1 MEPARVRFL
10 EEGEEPVLPKWTK
23 LLPQRWRQRKTVDTY
38 PYTLTRVDGVLT
50 GILQAERTAALTAD
64 WRRGAVRLLAAL
76 EEAGA
81 AIIVPP
87 AEGEFPRERLPF
99 AEGRRLAQLF
109 AFAGAAEA
117 LRRQGRNPEESAFLL
132 AGGELHIWGRVLSS
146 LGNEVNRLAIF
157 TQEPETAEGVV
168 QRLYAE
174 RGLMAEVFS
183 SPKNAALGAADVV
196 LSCGMEQR
204 AYEHILKRG
213 CIWLDF
219 AGNRPVLRRLRSLR
233 PDISAAE
240 GFFFRMAAEGGEQA
254 EGRLA
259 EARAYLG
266 CEAFREGFSAEDWD
280 GEQLFSALQEKGFAV
295 SGFSAFGKRVKIKLH
310 PDKKP

>member
-50 GILQAERTAALTAD
+50 GILQAERTAVLTAD
-64 WRRGAVRLLAAL
+64 WRRGASRLLAAL

-132 AGGELHIWGRVLSS
+132 AGGEPHIWGRVLSS

-219 AGNRPVLRRLRSLR
+219 ALFCGGLGACARIFRRRRGSF
-233 PDISAAE
+233 SAWRQRAE
-240 GFFFRMAAEGGEQA
+240 SRQRAGLPRRGHT
-254 EGRLA
+254 LA
-259 EARAYLG
+259 VRRFG
-266 CEAFREGFSAEDWD
+266 KAFRQRIGTGSGCFPPCRRRALPFRAFPPSA
-280 GEQLFSALQEKGFAV
+280 KG
-295 SGFSAFGKRVKIKLH
+295 
-310 PDKKP
+310 

>member
-132 AGGELHIWGRVLSS
+132 VGGEPHIWGRVISS

-240 GFFFRMAAEGGEQA
+240 GFFFRMAAEGGEQM

-266 CEAFREGFSAEDWD
+266 CEVFREGFSAEDWD
-280 GEQLFSALQEKGFAV
+280 GERLFSALQEKGFSV
-295 SGFSAFGKRVKIKLH
+295 SGFSAFGKRVKIKLY

>member
-1 MEPARVRFL
+1 MEAARVRFL
-10 EEGEEPVLPKWTK
+10 NEGEEPVLPKWTK
-23 LLPQRWRQRKTVDTY
+23 LLPRGWRQRKLVDTY
-38 PYTLTRVDGVLT
+38 PYRLTREDGVLT
-50 GILQAERTAALTAD
+50 GILQAERTAVLTAD
-64 WRRGAVRLLAAL
+64 WRKGAVRLLAAL
-76 EEAGA
+76 DAAGA
-81 AIIVPP
+81 SVIIPP
-87 AEGEFPRERLPF
+87 AGGEFPRERLPF

-117 LRRQGRNPEESAFLL
+117 LRRQGKNPEESAFLL
-132 AGGELHIWGRVLSS
+132 AGGEPHIWGRVLSS
-146 LGNEVNRLAIF
+146 MGNEVNRLAIF
-157 TQEPETAEGVV
+157 TQEPKAAEEVV

-183 SPKNAALGAADVV
+183 SPKNPVLGAADAV

-204 AYEHILKRG
+204 AYEHILKKG
-213 CIWLDF
+213 CVWLDF

-240 GFFFRMAAEGGEQA
+240 GFFFCTEEGRA

-266 CEAFREGFSAEDWD
+266 CDAFRESFSAEDWD
-280 GEQLFSALQEKGFAV
+280 GELLFSALQEKGFAV
-295 SGFSAFGKRVKIKLH
+295 SGFSAFGKKVKINR
-310 PDKKP
+310 KP

>member
-1 MEPARVRFL
+1 M
-10 EEGEEPVLPKWTK
+10 
-23 LLPQRWRQRKTVDTY
+23 
-38 PYTLTRVDGVLT
+38 
-50 GILQAERTAALTAD
+50 
-64 WRRGAVRLLAAL
+64 
-76 EEAGA
+76 
-81 AIIVPP
+81 
-87 AEGEFPRERLPF
+87 
-99 AEGRRLAQLF
+99 
-109 AFAGAAEA
+109 
-117 LRRQGRNPEESAFLL
+117 
-132 AGGELHIWGRVLSS
+132 
-146 LGNEVNRLAIF
+146 NRLAIF

-240 GFFFRMAAEGGEQA
+240 GFFFRMAAEGGEQM

-266 CEAFREGFSAEDWD
+266 CAAFREGFSAEDWD
-280 GEQLFSALQEKGFAV
+280 GERLFSALQEKGFSV
-295 SGFSAFGKRVKIKLH
+295 SGFSAFGKRVKIKRY

>member
-132 AGGELHIWGRVLSS
+132 AGGEPHIWGRVLSS

-157 TQEPETAEGVV
+157 TQ
-168 QRLYAE
+168 
-174 RGLMAEVFS
+174 
-183 SPKNAALGAADVV
+183 
-196 LSCGMEQR
+196 
-204 AYEHILKRG
+204 
-213 CIWLDF
+213 
-219 AGNRPVLRRLRSLR
+219 
-233 PDISAAE
+233 
-240 GFFFRMAAEGGEQA
+240 
-254 EGRLA
+254 
-259 EARAYLG
+259 
-266 CEAFREGFSAEDWD
+266 
-280 GEQLFSALQEKGFAV
+280 
-295 SGFSAFGKRVKIKLH
+295 
-310 PDKKP
+310 

>member
-1 MEPARVRFL
+1 
-10 EEGEEPVLPKWTK
+10 
-23 LLPQRWRQRKTVDTY
+23 
-38 PYTLTRVDGVLT
+38 
-50 GILQAERTAALTAD
+50 
-64 WRRGAVRLLAAL
+64 
-76 EEAGA
+76 
-81 AIIVPP
+81 
-87 AEGEFPRERLPF
+87 
-99 AEGRRLAQLF
+99 
-109 AFAGAAEA
+109 
-117 LRRQGRNPEESAFLL
+117 
-132 AGGELHIWGRVLSS
+132 
-146 LGNEVNRLAIF
+146 
-157 TQEPETAEGVV
+157 
-168 QRLYAE
+168 
-174 RGLMAEVFS
+174 MAEVFS

-280 GEQLFSALQEKGFAV
+280 GERLFSALQEKGFSV
-295 SGFSAFGKRVKIKLH
+295 SGFSAFGKRVKIKR
-310 PDKKP
+310 K

>member
-132 AGGELHIWGRVLSS
+132 AGGEPHIWGRVLSS

-204 AYEHILKRG
+204 AYEHILKQAIALFCGGLGVCVRIFRRRRG
-213 CIWLDF
+213 SFSAWRQRAESRRR
-219 AGNRPVLRRLRSLR
+219 AGLPRQGHTLAARRF
-233 PDISAAE
+233 
-240 GFFFRMAAEGGEQA
+240 GK
-254 EGRLA
+254 
-259 EARAYLG
+259 
-266 CEAFREGFSAEDWD
+266 AFRQRIGTGSGCFPPCRRR
-280 GEQLFSALQEKGFAV
+280 ALPFRAFPPLAKG
-295 SGFSAFGKRVKIKLH
+295 
-310 PDKKP
+310 

>member
-1 MEPARVRFL
+1 M
-10 EEGEEPVLPKWTK
+10 
-23 LLPQRWRQRKTVDTY
+23 
-38 PYTLTRVDGVLT
+38 
-50 GILQAERTAALTAD
+50 
-64 WRRGAVRLLAAL
+64 RLLTAL

-132 AGGELHIWGRVLSS
+132 AGGEPHIWGRVLSS

-183 SPKNAALGAADVV
+183 SPKNAVLGAADVV

>member
-1 MEPARVRFL
+1 ML
-10 EEGEEPVLPKWTK
+10 C
-23 LLPQRWRQRKTVDTY
+23 
-38 PYTLTRVDGVLT
+38 GVCG
-50 GILQAERTAALTAD
+50 GI
-64 WRRGAVRLLAAL
+64 
-76 EEAGA
+76 
-81 AIIVPP
+81 
-87 AEGEFPRERLPF
+87 
-99 AEGRRLAQLF
+99 
-109 AFAGAAEA
+109 
-117 LRRQGRNPEESAFLL
+117 
-132 AGGELHIWGRVLSS
+132 
-146 LGNEVNRLAIF
+146 
-157 TQEPETAEGVV
+157 
-168 QRLYAE
+168 AE

-259 EARAYLG
+259 EAKIYYLRRRRYG
-266 CEAFREGFSAEDWD
+266 
-280 GEQLFSALQEKGFAV
+280 
-295 SGFSAFGKRVKIKLH
+295 
-310 PDKKP
+310 

>member
-50 GILQAERTAALTAD
+50 GILQAERTAVLTAD

-132 AGGELHIWGRVLSS
+132 AGGEPHIWGRVLSS

-174 RGLMAEVFS
+174 RGLM
-183 SPKNAALGAADVV
+183 
-196 LSCGMEQR
+196 R
-204 AYEHILKRG
+204 
-213 CIWLDF
+213 
-219 AGNRPVLRRLRSLR
+219 
-233 PDISAAE
+233 SAA
-240 GFFFRMAAEGGEQA
+240 
-254 EGRLA
+254 
-259 EARAYLG
+259 
-266 CEAFREGFSAEDWD
+266 
-280 GEQLFSALQEKGFAV
+280 
-295 SGFSAFGKRVKIKLH
+295 
-310 PDKKP
+310 

>member
-50 GILQAERTAALTAD
+50 GILQAERTAVLTAD

-117 LRRQGRNPEESAFLL
+117 LRRQGRNPEESTFLL
-132 AGGELHIWGRVLSS
+132 AGGEPHIWGRVLSS

-295 SGFSAFGKRVKIKLH
+295 SGFSAFGKRVKIKR
-310 PDKKP
+310 K

>member
-132 AGGELHIWGRVLSS
+132 AGGGEPHIWGRVLSS

-233 PDISAAE
+233 PDILAAE

-280 GEQLFSALQEKGFAV
+280 GERLVFRLAGEGLCRFGLFRLWQKGKNKAA
-295 SGFSAFGKRVKIKLH
+295 SG
-310 PDKKP
+310 

>member
-50 GILQAERTAALTAD
+50 GILQAERTAVLTAD

-132 AGGELHIWGRVLSS
+132 AGGEPHIRGRVLSS

-240 GFFFRMAAEGGEQA
+240 GFFFRMAAEGGEQM

-266 CEAFREGFSAEDWD
+266 CAAFREGFSAEDWD
-280 GEQLFSALQEKGFAV
+280 GERLFSALQEKGFSV
-295 SGFSAFGKRVKIKLH
+295 SGFSAFGKRVKIKLY

>member
-50 GILQAERTAALTAD
+50 GILQAERTAVLTAD

-117 LRRQGRNPEESAFLL
+117 LRQQGRNPEESAFLL
-132 AGGELHIWGRVLSS
+132 AGGEPHIWGRVLSS

-204 AYEHILKRG
+204 AYEHILKKG
-213 CIWLDF
+213 AIWLDF
-219 AGNRPVLRRLRSLR
+219 AGNRPVLRRLCGLR
-233 PDISAAE
+233 PDVLAAE
-240 GFFFRMAAEGGEQA
+240 GFFFRRGEGVQM

-259 EARAYLG
+259 EATAYLE
-266 CEAFREGFSAEDWD
+266 CAPFRDGFSAEDWD
-280 GEQLFSALQEKGFAV
+280 GERVFSALREQGFAV
-295 SGFSAFGKRVKIKLH
+295 SGFSACGEKVKIKACR
-310 PDKKP
+310 DRKP

>member
-50 GILQAERTAALTAD
+50 GILQAERTAVLTAD
-64 WRRGAVRLLAAL
+64 WRGGAVRLLAAWRKRVL
-76 EEAGA
+76 
-81 AIIVPP
+81 PSLCRL
-87 AEGEFPRERLPF
+87 PRENFPENGFPLPR
-99 AEGRRLAQLF
+99 G
-109 AFAGAAEA
+109 AGWHSFLPSQVRQEA

-132 AGGELHIWGRVLSS
+132 AGGEPHIWGRVLSS

-219 AGNRPVLRRLRSLR
+219 RRQS
-233 PDISAAE
+233 PCSAA
-240 GFFFRMAAEGGEQA
+240 A
-254 EGRLA
+254 
-259 EARAYLG
+259 
-266 CEAFREGFSAEDWD
+266 
-280 GEQLFSALQEKGFAV
+280 
-295 SGFSAFGKRVKIKLH
+295 
-310 PDKKP
+310 

>member
-1 MEPARVRFL
+1 M
-10 EEGEEPVLPKWTK
+10 
-23 LLPQRWRQRKTVDTY
+23 
-38 PYTLTRVDGVLT
+38 
-50 GILQAERTAALTAD
+50 
-64 WRRGAVRLLAAL
+64 
-76 EEAGA
+76 
-81 AIIVPP
+81 
-87 AEGEFPRERLPF
+87 
-99 AEGRRLAQLF
+99 
-109 AFAGAAEA
+109 
-117 LRRQGRNPEESAFLL
+117 
-132 AGGELHIWGRVLSS
+132 
-146 LGNEVNRLAIF
+146 NRLAIF

-168 QRLYAE
+168 QWLYAE

-280 GEQLFSALQEKGFAV
+280 GERLFSALQEKGFAV
-295 SGFSAFGKRVKIKLH
+295 SGFSAFGKRVKIKPH

>member
-38 PYTLTRVDGVLT
+38 PYILTRVDGVLT

-117 LRRQGRNPEESAFLL
+117 LRL
-132 AGGELHIWGRVLSS
+132 
-146 LGNEVNRLAIF
+146 
-157 TQEPETAEGVV
+157 
-168 QRLYAE
+168 
-174 RGLMAEVFS
+174 
-183 SPKNAALGAADVV
+183 
-196 LSCGMEQR
+196 
-204 AYEHILKRG
+204 
-213 CIWLDF
+213 
-219 AGNRPVLRRLRSLR
+219 
-233 PDISAAE
+233 
-240 GFFFRMAAEGGEQA
+240 
-254 EGRLA
+254 
-259 EARAYLG
+259 
-266 CEAFREGFSAEDWD
+266 
-280 GEQLFSALQEKGFAV
+280 
-295 SGFSAFGKRVKIKLH
+295 
-310 PDKKP
+310 

>member
-50 GILQAERTAALTAD
+50 GILQAERTAVLTAD

-132 AGGELHIWGRVLSS
+132 AGGESHIWGRVLSS
-146 LGNEVNRLAIF
+146 LGNEVNRLAFF

-204 AYEHILKRG
+204 AYEHILTRG
-213 CIWLDF
+213 CIVVARRDLHGGAVTDRD
-219 AGNRPVLRRLRSLR
+219 AVGAQLSARGRVDVVADLLAARRRRGDLKLRREPLLTHHFLEQILRHR
-233 PDISAAE
+233 AAADI
-240 GFFFRMAAEGGEQA
+240 
-254 EGRLA
+254 
-259 EARAYLG
+259 
-266 CEAFREGFSAEDWD
+266 
-280 GEQLFSALQEKGFAV
+280 AV
-295 SGFSAFGKRVKIKLH
+295 ANK
-310 PDKKP
+310 

>member
-1 MEPARVRFL
+1 M
-10 EEGEEPVLPKWTK
+10 
-23 LLPQRWRQRKTVDTY
+23 
-38 PYTLTRVDGVLT
+38 
-50 GILQAERTAALTAD
+50 
-64 WRRGAVRLLAAL
+64 
-76 EEAGA
+76 
-81 AIIVPP
+81 
-87 AEGEFPRERLPF
+87 
-99 AEGRRLAQLF
+99 
-109 AFAGAAEA
+109 
-117 LRRQGRNPEESAFLL
+117 
-132 AGGELHIWGRVLSS
+132 
-146 LGNEVNRLAIF
+146 NRLAIF

-233 PDISAAE
+233 LDISAAE
-240 GFFFRMAAEGGEQA
+240 GFFFRMAAEGGEQM

-266 CEAFREGFSAEDWD
+266 CAAFREGFSAEDWD
-280 GEQLFSALQEKGFAV
+280 GERLFSALQEKGFSV
-295 SGFSAFGKRVKIKLH
+295 SGFSAFGKRVKIKLY

>member
-50 GILQAERTAALTAD
+50 GILQVERTAALTAD

-132 AGGELHIWGRVLSS
+132 AGGEPHIWGRVLSS

-157 TQEPETAEGVV
+157 TQEPEATEGVV

-183 SPKNAALGAADVV
+183 SPKNAVLGAADVV

-280 GEQLFSALQEKGFAV
+280 GERLFSVLQEKGFAV

>member
-50 GILQAERTAALTAD
+50 GILQAERTAVLTAD

-132 AGGELHIWGRVLSS
+132 AGASRISGEGAFPLWEMRTALPFLLALERVWCS
-146 LGNEVNRLAIF
+146 GFMR
-157 TQEPETAEGVV
+157 
-168 QRLYAE
+168 
-174 RGLMAEVFS
+174 
-183 SPKNAALGAADVV
+183 
-196 LSCGMEQR
+196 
-204 AYEHILKRG
+204 
-213 CIWLDF
+213 
-219 AGNRPVLRRLRSLR
+219 
-233 PDISAAE
+233 SAA
-240 GFFFRMAAEGGEQA
+240 
-254 EGRLA
+254 
-259 EARAYLG
+259 
-266 CEAFREGFSAEDWD
+266 
-280 GEQLFSALQEKGFAV
+280 
-295 SGFSAFGKRVKIKLH
+295 
-310 PDKKP
+310 

>member
-50 GILQAERTAALTAD
+50 GILQAERTAVLTAD

-132 AGGELHIWGRVLSS
+132 AGGEPHIWGRVLSS

-240 GFFFRMAAEGGEQA
+240 GFFSAWRQRAESRRRAGLPRQGHTLAARRFGK
-254 EGRLA
+254 
-259 EARAYLG
+259 
-266 CEAFREGFSAEDWD
+266 AFRQRIGTGSGCFPPCRRR
-280 GEQLFSALQEKGFAV
+280 ALPFRAFPPLAKG
-295 SGFSAFGKRVKIKLH
+295 
-310 PDKKP
+310 

>member
-1 MEPARVRFL
+1 MEAARVRFL

-23 LLPQRWRQRKTVDTY
+23 LLPRVWRQKKLVDTY

-50 GILQAERTAALTAD
+50 GILQAERTAVLTAD
-64 WRRGAVRLLAAL
+64 WRRGASRLLAAL
-76 EEAGA
+76 EDAGA
-81 AIIVPP
+81 AIVIPP

-117 LRRQGRNPEESAFLL
+117 LRRQGKNPEESAFLL
-132 AGGELHIWGRVLSS
+132 AGGEPHIWGRVLSS
-146 LGNEVNRLAIF
+146 MGNEVNRLAIF
-157 TQEPETAEGVV
+157 TQEPETAEALT
-168 QRLYAE
+168 QQLYAE

-183 SPKNAALGAADVV
+183 SPKNPVFAEADVV

-219 AGNRPVLRRLRSLR
+219 AGNRPVLRRLRGLR
-233 PDISAAE
+233 PDILAAE
-240 GFFFRMAAEGGEQA
+240 GFFFRMEETGEQA

-280 GEQLFSALQEKGFAV
+280 GEQLFSALQAEGFVV
-295 SGFSAFGKRVKIKLH
+295 SGFSAFGKKVKIKR
-310 PDKKP
+310 KP

>member
-1 MEPARVRFL
+1 M
-10 EEGEEPVLPKWTK
+10 
-23 LLPQRWRQRKTVDTY
+23 
-38 PYTLTRVDGVLT
+38 DGVLT
-50 GILQAERTAALTAD
+50 GILQAERTAVLTAD

-117 LRRQGRNPEESAFLL
+117 LHRQGRNPEESAFLL
-132 AGGELHIWGRVLSS
+132 AGGEPHIWGRVLSS

-219 AGNRPVLRRLRSLR
+219 AGNRPVLRRLRSCLLYTSFPNHQR
-233 PDISAAE
+233 ALHQHSVCRQQ
-240 GFFFRMAAEGGEQA
+240 GKLFL
-254 EGRLA
+254 LA
-259 EARAYLG
+259 HIGQPFLEVLLLINQTA
-266 CEAFREGFSAEDWD
+266 CI
-280 GEQLFSALQEKGFAV
+280 EKFLERQ
-295 SGFSAFGKRVKIKLH
+295 SAFL
-310 PDKKP
+310 PPCL

>member
-1 MEPARVRFL
+1 MEAARVRFL

-23 LLPQRWRQRKTVDTY
+23 LLPRVWRQKKLVDTY

-50 GILQAERTAALTAD
+50 GILQAERTAVLTAD
-64 WRRGAVRLLAAL
+64 WRRGASRLLAAL
-76 EEAGA
+76 EDAGA
-81 AIIVPP
+81 AIVIPP
-87 AEGEFPRERLPF
+87 AEGEFPREQLPF

-117 LRRQGRNPEESAFLL
+117 LRRQGKNPEESAFLL
-132 AGGELHIWGRVLSS
+132 AGGEPHIWGRVLSS
-146 LGNEVNRLAIF
+146 MGNEVNRLAIF
-157 TQEPETAEGVV
+157 TQEPETAEALT

-183 SPKNAALGAADVV
+183 SPKNPSFAEADVV

-219 AGNRPVLRRLRSLR
+219 AGNRPVLRRLRGLR
-233 PDISAAE
+233 PDILAAE
-240 GFFFRMAAEGGEQA
+240 GFFFRTEEGGEQA

-280 GEQLFSALQEKGFAV
+280 GEQLFSALQAEGFVV
-295 SGFSAFGKRVKIKLH
+295 SGFSAFGKKVKIKR
-310 PDKKP
+310 K